1 MMGNILE
8 ESQHFNMDSTLKWSL
23 NAKNSLENVHG
34 FSPFPIKFGQNP
46 KLPSTFPDKPPSII
60 QHDTSKV
67 LTNKLADLHK
77 VRQAF
82 ILSKSREKIQRAL
95 NNNV

>member
-1 MMGNILE
+1 MGNILE
-8 ESQHFNMDSTLKWSL
+8 ESQYFGMDSTLEWSL
-23 NAKNSLENVHG
+23 NAKNYLENVHG
-34 FSPFPIKFGQNP
+34 FSLFPIKFRQNP
-46 KLPSTFPDKPPSII
+46 KLLSTVPDKPPAII